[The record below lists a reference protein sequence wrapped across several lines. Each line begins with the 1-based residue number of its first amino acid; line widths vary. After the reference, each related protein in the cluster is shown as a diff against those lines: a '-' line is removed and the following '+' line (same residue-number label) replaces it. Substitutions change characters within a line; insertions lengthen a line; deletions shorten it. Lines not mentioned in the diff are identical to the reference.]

1 MDVVCDSSSSSHLE
15 THLVLASRHLALL
28 ALFTLVVGDTL
39 VTLRSA
45 DVFTMTMHPALVTH
59 IGTRSTFLAWI
70 FGWDRWVDSDGWTGG
85 HEQQRKQLHD
95 QLHHCVQMFVPAGGE
110 WVLLRCEAR
119 GRNPW
124 AWAESLANKSITHC
138 EVLDILIFPAS
149 GRCARISTQS
159 YQIPDGRGV
168 KFSGWP
174 HLLTTCGSLGLNH
187 PHGRLWI
194 ATPRKNADDVC
205 LCACWRNNSIVGWV
219 YYTMHALRTTYGRC
233 TTPLASHE
241 WMAGDVYSWHD
252 LKYCSCTRWLVCVF
266 IRHATRTNKL
276 DLGSPV
282 REQPRSIRRSCY
294 QNSDGSTVVKQMLA
308 TSELFEILVANMIC
322 ASWAIYIYDLHYLHY
337 P

>member
-1 MDVVCDSSSSSHLE
+1 MDVVCDSSSSSHLD
-15 THLVLASRHLALL
+15 THLVVASRHLALL

-174 HLLTTCGSLGLNH
+174 HLLTH
-187 PHGRLWI
+187 MWF
-194 ATPRKNADDVC
+194 PRAWSSSW
-205 LCACWRNNSIVGWV
+205 A
-219 YYTMHALRTTYGRC
+219 
-233 TTPLASHE
+233 PL
-241 WMAGDVYSWHD
+241 DRYS
-252 LKYCSCTRWLVCVF
+252 KKECRRCVF
-266 IRHATRTNKL
+266 MCVLAQQFNSWLSVLHNARIEDNLWQVYNTTGISWMN
-276 DLGSPV
+276 G
-282 REQPRSIRRSCY
+282 RRC
-294 QNSDGSTVVKQMLA
+294 V
-308 TSELFEILVANMIC
+308 
-322 ASWAIYIYDLHYLHY
+322 
-337 P
+337 